1 MNDLKTIITLFRATD
16 AFSKAIQKDVKGYGL
31 NVTEFGIMEALYHKK
46 KMSIKALLEKV
57 LITNSTMSYVIEQL
71 LKKDYVQKQQS
82 EADRRSYVLELSKK
96 GYHLMDSAFNLHQKH
111 MRSIID
117 VLSDEEEKQL
127 RDMLKR
133 IGKRAN
139 EYDV

>member
-1 MNDLKTIITLFRATD
+1 MNDLKTIISLFRATD
-16 AFSKAIQKDVKGYGL
+16 AFSKAIQKDVKAYGL

-46 KMSIKALLEKV
+46 RMSIKALLEKV

-71 LKKDYVQKQQS
+71 IKKDYIQKQQS
-82 EADRRSYVLELSKK
+82 EEDRRSYVLELSEN
-96 GYHLMDSAFNLHQKH
+96 GYQLMDSAFKLHKKH

-117 VLSDEEEKQL
+117 VLSKEEEQQL

-139 EYDV
+139 EYAI